1 MGGRSTPFSARGLP
15 PEVESFGENLYR
27 VAKPIDVNAGI
38 AAYWQGGGGGIQ
50 WEFQNS
56 VDWLLRNGF
65 LKSYP

>member
-1 MGGRSTPFSARGLP
+1 MTVMSGP
-15 PEVESFGENLYR
+15 
-27 VAKPIDVNAGI
+27 VNAGM

-65 LKSYP
+65 LKGYP